1 MVRPEFR
8 IYSFPQSETIKLQI
22 PFSETPCSNCASKNY
37 DCNCNA
43 IKDGLGKHKGYSIKD
58 LDSLKL
64 QLDSVRNEL
73 DLIDINVW
81 QSFTRATNISQDV
94 IYKLRDIPVELAT
107 TGWCKLYEILH
118 YFRWH
123 EYINENEYHSM
134 HLCECPGGFISALN
148 HYIHSNVINKRQRL
162 GSSKLHWEWKANS
175 LNPYFEGNNPNSIL
189 TDDIIY
195 RDTYRA
201 WNMGADDSG
210 DITNVCNIDYI
221 WQKTSKS
228 TKNGWLA
235 DLVTAD
241 GSLDTQYCPN
251 DQEKLTS
258 SIQYCETVCALGILR
273 KHGSF
278 IIKCFNI
285 LHHTTISI
293 IALLCYCFQN
303 VHIVKPVM
311 SKGGSGEI
319 YIVAMDFQGV
329 RSVMLKALIFH
340 FQGNKDKFHELSLF
354 PREWLTEEFI
364 EQCVTAATLFS
375 RWQIDH
381 ITQNLLKFKSFVVN
395 DPSYKKMKFLDP
407 EIIDSTNHN
416 HHDDPNK
423 GGDQGKDEHFE
434 ERRLLEYGISKR
446 DKRIF
451 ALEYIQSLGISS
463 IPQSQYILPNL
474 QHRKEYLNSTS
485 LSRKGGDRNRVQ
497 GIFIDRKYAFQ
508 QYMKL
513 QETRNDFYFPS
524 VSFFE
529 LASSKN
535 TLLSRKKLLFFVD
548 EAVNP
553 NENINMESIDI
564 SDNQD
569 LSKIPLKKKIDIEPS
584 ITHLLPKEKFPRK
597 ISPMWFSWSKDDIA
611 YQRLVDRLKSQ
622 AYMFESE
629 IFFKKVQNFTCI
641 SLQMSP
647 YCNEDLIQRFCET
660 VTAINSPI
668 KKITC
673 GIDACV
679 HNELY
684 DNELRWTTIPFDTS
698 RVLVQKE
705 SVNIID
711 SSITSNK
718 FEMNFGRDNILN
730 ANIIDDLPLYCQIP
744 ANIHILGL
752 FETIRELKQ
761 SERNDKCTMSEY
773 LGRINKYAEI
783 YNGVAH
789 HEVLE
794 DHGKF
799 PLTYLLNINSNS
811 PKSGAVIILSNEET
825 DKFCKEKIK
834 SKSNTLNDLVFAD
847 ISKEFRYCNQYRQ
860 IINAITED
868 YNIKKSEYE
877 LIYIDSYCHLVPTFS
892 LGQFEV
898 EENFNLITNIMIAL
912 NLIAFGGNIIISLKT
927 TLTRFTAGIIIV
939 LSSVFDK
946 IALSKPYSSSSP
958 CYSNIHLI
966 CSGFNDSSNTLS
978 RHFFQFLW
986 DVSSIS
992 NKEKSSI
999 IQCVPPTLFASDKF
1013 LHWLKEFNN
1022 EAIQCDIELLEAV
1035 IEHQESLD
1043 SFEFST
1049 SDGGKTHNDST
1060 CSSNWNDAINR
1071 VCIQR
1076 EVLRYVLIG
1085 PDISSSDEASLNLNV
1100 KNTSDDNKSRNEV
1113 IQETHK
1119 TFNKENHDIFDL
1131 KASQVDPFSNYTEQS
1146 NAYQLEELNCDQ
1158 SIDPFEDQTV
1168 SNEVDVFC
1176 DTPELEQIDPFINE

>member
-1 MVRPEFR
+1 MVKPEFR
-8 IYSFPQSETIKLQI
+8 IYSFPPCETIKLQI
-22 PFSETPCSNCASKNY
+22 PLSRTPCSNCSSKGY
-37 DCNCNA
+37 ECYCDT
-43 IKDGLGKHKGYSIKD
+43 IKEGLGKSEGYSIRE
-58 LDSLKL
+58 LDSLKS

-81 QSFTRATNISQDV
+81 QSFTRATNIAQDV

-148 HYIHSNVINKRQRL
+148 HYLHSNVINKRQRL

-201 WNMGADDSG
+201 WNMGVDDSG

-221 WQKTSKS
+221 WQKTSKN
-228 TKNGWLA
+228 TKNVWLA

-241 GSLDTQYCPN
+241 GSLDIQYSPN

-319 YIVAMDFQGV
+319 YVVAMDFQGV
-329 RSVMLKALIFH
+329 RSVMLKALISH
-340 FQGNKDKFHELSLF
+340 FEGNKDSFHEFSLF

-364 EQCVTAATLFS
+364 EQCITAATLFS

-381 ITQNLLKFKSFVVN
+381 ITQNLLKFKTFVVN
-395 DPSYKKMKFLDP
+395 NPGYKKIKLFDS
-407 EIIDSTNHN
+407 EITESTN
-416 HHDDPNK
+416 NK
-423 GGDQGKDEHFE
+423 DNSGEFLEQNKDEFVKE
-434 ERRLLEYGISKR
+434 KRFLEYGISKR

-451 ALEYIQSLGISS
+451 ALEYIQSLSISS

-513 QETRNDFYFPS
+513 QEIRSELYCPS
-524 VSFFE
+524 ISFLE
-529 LASSKN
+529 AANNSKI
-535 TLLSRKKLLFFVD
+535 SKKKLLFFVED
-548 EAVNP
+548 TLSPEQNTDH
-553 NENINMESIDI
+553 EN
-564 SDNQD
+564 SDLMHNHG
-569 LSKIPLKKKIDIEPS
+569 LPRIPLKKKMDIEPQ
-584 ITHLLPKEKFPRK
+584 ITHLLPKERLPCKV
-597 ISPMWFSWSKDDIA
+597 SPKWFFWSKDDID

-622 AYMFESE
+622 TYMFESE
-629 IFFKKVQNFTCI
+629 NFFKKVQNFTCV

-647 YCNEDLIQRFCET
+647 YCDEDLIQRYCET
-660 VTAINSPI
+660 ITAIKSPI
-668 KKITC
+668 NKITF
-673 GIDACV
+673 GIDSCV

-684 DNELRWTTIPFDTS
+684 DNKLRWTTIPFDTS
-698 RVLVQKE
+698 KVLVQKE
-705 SVNIID
+705 NIDQMD
-711 SSITSNK
+711 SSVSEHK
-718 FEMNFGRDNILN
+718 LEASFCRDSILN

-752 FETIRELKQ
+752 FETIRELKRSVC
-761 SERNDKCTMSEY
+761 SEQYTMSEY
-773 LGRINKYAEI
+773 LSRINKYAEI
-783 YNGVAH
+783 YNGVTY
-789 HEVLE
+789 HEVL
-794 DHGKF
+794 DDPSKF
-799 PLTYLLNINSNS
+799 PLTYLLHIGSSS
-811 PKSGAVIILSNEET
+811 PKNGAVVILSDDET
-825 DKFCKEKIK
+825 DQFSKYKRK
-834 SKSNTLNDLVFAD
+834 STSNILDGLIFAD
-847 ISKEFRYCNQYRQ
+847 ISKESKYCNQYKQ
-860 IINAITED
+860 IISTITED
-868 YNIKKSEYE
+868 YGIKKSEYE
-877 LIYIDSYCHLVPTFS
+877 LIYIDSYSHLVPTFS
-892 LGQFEV
+892 LGQFEI

-912 NLIAFGGNIIISLKT
+912 NLITYGGNIIISLKT
-927 TLTRFTAGIIIV
+927 ALTRFTAGIIIV
-939 LSSVFDK
+939 LSSVFGK

-958 CYSNIHLI
+958 CYSNIYLI
-966 CSGFNDSSNTLS
+966 CSGFKDNSNTLS

-986 DVSSIS
+986 DVYSIN

-999 IQCVPPTLFASDKF
+999 VQCVPPTLFASDKF

-1022 EAIQCDIELLEAV
+1022 EAIQREIELLEAV
-1035 IEHQESLD
+1035 IEHQESSENIGLSISDCSNGSID
-1043 SFEFST
+1043 SVCSLNW
-1049 SDGGKTHNDST
+1049 SDIT
-1060 CSSNWNDAINR
+1060 NR
-1071 VCIQR
+1071 ACIQR
-1076 EVLRYVLIG
+1076 EILRYVLIG
-1085 PDISSSDEASLNLNV
+1085 SDVLGSDKTSLNLGIKHIICDRNSQV
-1100 KNTSDDNKSRNEV
+1100 EMVQDMHTTLDEESKNHADLQIPQD
-1113 IQETHK
+1113 
-1119 TFNKENHDIFDL
+1119 DIF
-1131 KASQVDPFSNYTEQS
+1131 SNLTDQIVSNQS
-1146 NAYQLEELNCDQ
+1146 KEIVSHTNL
-1158 SIDPFEDQTV
+1158 DPFEDLTI
-1168 SNEVDVFC
+1168 SNEIDIFC
-1176 DTPELEQIDPFINE
+1176 NTPEVEQNDPFIQN